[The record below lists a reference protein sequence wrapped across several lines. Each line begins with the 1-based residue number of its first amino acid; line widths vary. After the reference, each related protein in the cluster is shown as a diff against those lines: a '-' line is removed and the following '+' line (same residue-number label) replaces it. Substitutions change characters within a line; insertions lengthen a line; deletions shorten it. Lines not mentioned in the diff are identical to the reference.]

1 MPAAVYILIPARPRS
16 SKGRER
22 GRHAL
27 LLCYILSPYPTE
39 FLSIIIAS
47 GRVVKMPS
55 DKAAI
60 CSPHKAR
67 RPLSLRRFCF
77 AEPYVF
83 TRKAPIR
90 ILSFLFLIAVCLC
103 ARAPARRKACRS
115 SAPCAQSRSDLYFI
129 SFAVLHRSGLGTR
142 HSNVFCHFF
151 LRLKRKKKD
160 IIFFFNCNI
169 FLYFKADC
177 HKF

>member
-39 FLSIIIAS
+39 FLSFILAS
-47 GRVVKMPS
+47 GRAVKMPS

-67 RPLSLRRFCF
+67 RPLSLRRSCF
-77 AEPYVF
+77 AKPYVF
-83 TRKAPIR
+83 TSKPPVR

-115 SAPCAQSRSDLYFI
+115 SAPARRAGLILCFTSPANGRP
-129 SFAVLHRSGLGTR
+129 ALHRSGLSTR
-142 HSNVFCHFF
+142 HSNVFC
-151 LRLKRKKKD
+151 L
-160 IIFFFNCNI
+160 I
-169 FLYFKADC
+169 
-177 HKF
+177 